1 MVIMGELYQRIAVC
15 CCCQQLARD
24 ILTQMSERPE
34 GTPPQE
40 ADGALYYRSAAY
52 PSEHDSEQPY
62 DTLKQTLHDE
72 PCELSAF
79 RLMLLPD
86 RAYHVVAL
94 GVQPPPELQ
103 RRIEDILVDGTP
115 SVLPTEVVAE
125 LVLRR
130 LRQVP
135 KGEWVEKSYRI
146 RRGRRLE

>member
-1 MVIMGELYQRIAVC
+1 MIYWRVMP
-15 CCCQQLARD
+15 
-24 ILTQMSERPE
+24 ERPE

-52 PSEHDSEQPY
+52 PSERASEQPY

-79 RLMLLPD
+79 RLMFPPN

-94 GVQPPPELQ
+94 GVPPPPELQ
-103 RRIEDILVDGTP
+103 RRIEDILADGTP

-130 LRQVP
+130 LSQVG
-135 KGEWVEKSYRI
+135 KGEWVEKSHRTQ
-146 RRGRRLE
+146 RGRRRLN